1 MMEIDEI
8 FNAVE
13 LEKAGNT
20 DNSIPLSKSNQLT
33 ESLGIRK
40 AKLSKIYLKK
50 FCGDPISFNSFWES
64 FAIAVDDNPGLSDGD
79 KFNYLKN
86 MLEGPASG
94 GVRGLPLTAENYE
107 SAESILKKRFVQP
120 QVIIDAHMEGLVKV
134 SAVRVDNV

>member
-1 MMEIDEI
+1 MEIDET

-20 DNSIPLSKSNQLT
+20 DKSIPLSKSNQLT

-40 AKLSKIYLKK
+40 EKLSKIYLKK
-50 FCGDPISFNSFWES
+50 FCGDPISFNTIWES
-64 FAIAVDDNPGLSDGD
+64 FASAVDDNPSLSDGD

-86 MLEGPASG
+86 MLEG
-94 GVRGLPLTAENYE
+94 
-107 SAESILKKRFVQP
+107 SAASILKKRFVQP
-120 QVIIDAHMEGLVKV
+120 QVIINAHTEGLAKV